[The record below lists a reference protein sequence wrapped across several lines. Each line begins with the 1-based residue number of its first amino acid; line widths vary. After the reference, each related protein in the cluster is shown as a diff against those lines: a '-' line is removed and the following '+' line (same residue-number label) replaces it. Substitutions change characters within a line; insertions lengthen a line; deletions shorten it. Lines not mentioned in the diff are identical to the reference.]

1 MDIVEGLQK
10 YDTNAH
16 PSGETLPEA
25 VRVYC
30 VKVLH
35 TFIKA
40 GVPINKIDDFRDLLE
55 EYAFRLAGR
64 KPMSDLIPFILS
76 EEKKQLKAEIDGV
89 PVAVIFDG
97 TLRLG
102 EALAVILRF
111 VDRSTLKSHQRLVH
125 MQLLAKSLTGEEV
138 A

>member
-1 MDIVEGLQK
+1 M
-10 YDTNAH
+10 Y
-16 PSGETLPEA
+16 
-25 VRVYC
+25 R

>member
-1 MDIVEGLQK
+1 MHFVLQ
-10 YDTNAH
+10 
-16 PSGETLPEA
+16 
-25 VRVYC
+25 
-30 VKVLH
+30 
-35 TFIKA
+35 
-40 GVPINKIDDFRDLLE
+40 E
-55 EYAFRLAGR
+55 ESQCQTSFL
-64 KPMSDLIPFILS
+64 SFLS